1 MADEETKAAETAGG
15 EKPKKKGMG
24 KMLIILVLVILL
36 LVGGGGFAAW
46 KMGLILIPGTNQVKQ
61 KITKNQ
67 VEEERKPE
75 MGPVQPLDTFIV
87 NLASEKGERYL
98 KVTMDVEL
106 TNEAA
111 RAEVEKRSPQ
121 LRDSIIILLSSK
133 TFQEIM
139 GADGKGSLKREIL
152 ARVNSFLSDGKAK
165 RVYFTEF
172 VVQ

>member
-1 MADEETKAAETAGG
+1 MADEETKAAETAGA
-15 EKPKKKGMG
+15 EKPKKKG
-24 KMLIILVLVILL
+24 KSKLLIIVVLVLLL
-36 LVGGGGFAAW
+36 LGGGGGFVAW
-46 KMGLILIPGTNQVKQ
+46 KMNLLPIPGSNQVKQ
-61 KITKNQ
+61 KIATKR
-67 VEEERKPE
+67 VEEEKKE

-106 TNEAA
+106 TNEDA

-152 ARVNSFLSDGKAK
+152 ARVNSFLSAGKAK